1 MDLAGTSDEI
11 LLTRLRAGCE
21 DSFSTLYR
29 RHQGRIFR
37 FAFAMSGSETIAEE
51 VTQEV
56 FLALIGPACSFD
68 RSRGSVAAFLLG
80 MTRNYV
86 LRHLRQNGR
95 YAPLPE
101 GAGETVDPGFALAG
115 VTRQETIEAV
125 RRAVLSLP
133 LPYREAVALCDLEE
147 MDYSEVAASLDCPV
161 GTVRSR
167 LHRGRALLAEKLA
180 DFAGVETSPRL
191 S

>member
-1 MDLAGTSDEI
+1 MDLAATSDEI

-29 RHQGRIFR
+29 RRQGRIFR

-56 FLALIGPACSFD
+56 FLALIGPACRFD

-80 MTRNYV
+80 MARNYV

-101 GAGETVDPGFALAG
+101 YSGETVDPGFALAG

-133 LPYREAVALCDLEE
+133 VPYREAVALCDLEE
-147 MDYSEVAASLDCPV
+147 MDYSEAAASLACPV

-180 DFAGVETSPRL
+180 GIASVEPARRL